1 VRRGVGR
8 HARSPLLRWR
18 AGPVAGAPRR
28 IRRSLR
34 HRMYSRLPPGKP
46 SRHSSMPR
54 VDGCRSGYPDGH
66 VLGDHLTY
74 RRPLRHLEP
83 ARQGRPQMHPQG
95 PARASETESPWGVRV
110 PPATKH
116 EATASSEEPAGAA
129 DHRTAEAEGLASE
142 RASAETS
149 RIAPPG
155 ATADAPPG
163 PGSRQR
169 DGKPLGGE
177 SPPATKYEAPASSEE
192 PTGAADHRT
201 AEAEGLEPPRA
212 CARRI
217 SSAVPYQ
224 LDYASGNFGSL
235 VSVLTLYFHRG
246 ARIRT
251 GDLCD
256 PNAAL
261 YRTEPRP
268 VTLSRL
274 RCRVGRSH
282 CSADGVG

>member
-1 VRRGVGR
+1 
-8 HARSPLLRWR
+8 
-18 AGPVAGAPRR
+18 
-28 IRRSLR
+28 
-34 HRMYSRLPPGKP
+34 
-46 SRHSSMPR
+46 
-54 VDGCRSGYPDGH
+54 
-66 VLGDHLTY
+66 
-74 RRPLRHLEP
+74 
-83 ARQGRPQMHPQG
+83 MHPQG

-116 EATASSEEPAGAA
+116 EAPASSEEPAGAADHRTAEAEGLASERASAETSRIAPPGATADAPPGPGSRQRDGKPLGGESPPATKHEAPASSEEPAGAA